1 MPKTYTFTLGEE
13 DAGILHG
20 NLQYDKDTLRERDLE
35 LDESNTSDALEMEA
49 NAQAG
54 RVADILIRQY
64 EDQKTIGPMV
74 GIDIRLDL
82 AEPLQMAL
90 YAQWSFAKQ
99 KLARYL
105 TMVANPMVPAD
116 AADLLHLEIKQYIR
130 QIEALEVVMRQVG
143 RHV

>member
-105 TMVANPMVPAD
+105 TMVANRWCQPTRPTSSTWRSSSTSA
-116 AADLLHLEIKQYIR
+116 R
-130 QIEALEVVMRQVG
+130 SRPW
-143 RHV
+143 RS